1 MPKTPTPNP
10 NPNPV
15 FTVERGTPDATELA
29 ALTAV
34 LLTRARLL
42 PHPPIPTPAPTPS
55 RPTWPHPSYRVPG
68 TWRR

>member
-1 MPKTPTPNP
+1 MPTTPTPL
-10 NPNPV
+10 

-42 PHPPIPTPAPTPS
+42 PRPPTPTPP
-55 RPTWPHPSYRVPG
+55 RPTWPHPSYRGPG
-68 TWRR
+68 AWRR